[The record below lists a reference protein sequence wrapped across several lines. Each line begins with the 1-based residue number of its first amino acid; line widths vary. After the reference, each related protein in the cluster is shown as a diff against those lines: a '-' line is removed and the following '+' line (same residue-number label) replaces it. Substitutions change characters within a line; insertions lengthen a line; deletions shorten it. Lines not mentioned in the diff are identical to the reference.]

1 MTVLT
6 AIILFI
12 MGFSQFAIH
21 TLTALT
27 GALKMLFLILWVLKS
42 TTSLIPWGVLAFSVE
57 DYLLGLITLITVLLQ
72 KIQKDFGM
80 VMVQF

>member
-12 MGFSQFAIH
+12 MGVSQFAIH

-80 VMVQF
+80 VLVQF